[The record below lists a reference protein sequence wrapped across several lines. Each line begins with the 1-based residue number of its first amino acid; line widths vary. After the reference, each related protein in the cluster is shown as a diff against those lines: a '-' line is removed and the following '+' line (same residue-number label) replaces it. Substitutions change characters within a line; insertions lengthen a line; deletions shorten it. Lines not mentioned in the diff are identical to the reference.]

1 MRLIAWYIGHMITII
16 PIEPL
21 NDEHALLVIEAFN
34 RFFINKGG
42 QQDGYGNGYGRGLA
56 AEPNGDGWGYCA
68 PYVRGNAPEEWLI
81 DEISMKPTGG
91 HI

>member
-1 MRLIAWYIGHMITII
+1 MITII

-21 NDEHALLVIEAFN
+21 SDVHALLILKALN
-34 RFFINKGG
+34 KHFINKGG
-42 QQDGYGNGYGRGLA
+42 QTDGF
-56 AEPNGDGWGYCA
+56 GDGW
-68 PYVRGNAPEEWLI
+68 EWCYGGGSGGGQGDGWRI